1 MLDSRKLKWSPKSE
15 YLILFGFE
23 KLTVIDFTDLHG
35 TKYDIIEKFNIFQK
49 SDDGRDTLKK

>member
-35 TKYDIIEKFNIFQK
+35 TKYDIIEKFNIF
-49 SDDGRDTLKK
+49 